1 MESNPLTAVEFFAR
15 RMSGCSLTDAHRATG
30 IAYTTIHDLAH
41 AHVGTPRIETL
52 RKLEAWSR
60 AVAASGMRNVR
71 VFRRDPGG
79 EVLLSYS
86 EDRAR
91 ESKWHWSDARRGE
104 PVDQHTLQSRA
115 ERGLL

>member
-15 RMSGCSLTDAHRATG
+15 RMSGCSITDAHRATG

-60 AVAASGMRNVR
+60 AVGATHGVYLSASKTLG
-71 VFRRDPGG
+71 FD
-79 EVLLSYS
+79 
-86 EDRAR
+86 A
-91 ESKWHWSDARRGE
+91 ESSDAE
-104 PVDQHTLQSRA
+104 AAQ
-115 ERGLL
+115 